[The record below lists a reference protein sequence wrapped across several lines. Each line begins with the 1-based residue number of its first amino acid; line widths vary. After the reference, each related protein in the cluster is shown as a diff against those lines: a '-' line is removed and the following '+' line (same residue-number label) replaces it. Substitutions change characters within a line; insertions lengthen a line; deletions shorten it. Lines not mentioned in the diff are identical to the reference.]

1 LELTLGK
8 AMVRGVSVVVLC
20 LLLAACGFHLR
31 GQGNYRPAF
40 QSIYVEG
47 ESRSTMVTELK
58 RAISSSGATLPQK
71 PEAAQAILQIVGET
85 RNKSIL
91 SLSAAGRVVEY
102 ELRYQVAYRL
112 RDAGGKE
119 LMPAGTVSLKRTI
132 SFSET
137 EVLAKESEE
146 ALLYRDMESDAVQ
159 QIMRRLSAV
168 K

>member
-1 LELTLGK
+1 M
-8 AMVRGVSVVVLC
+8 ARGVSVVVLC

-40 QSIYVEG
+40 QSVYVEG
-47 ESRSTMVTELK
+47 DSRSSLVTELQ
-58 RAISSSGATLPQK
+58 RAISSSGATLAAK
-71 PEAAQAILQIVGET
+71 PGDAQAILQVVGES
-85 RNKSIL
+85 RDKSIL
-91 SLSAAGRVVEY
+91 SLSAAGRVREY
-102 ELRYQVAYRL
+102 ELRYQVSYRL
-112 RDAGGKE
+112 RDAGGRE
-119 LMPAGTVSLKRTI
+119 LIPAGALSLKRPI
-132 SFSET
+132 SFSES

>member
-1 LELTLGK
+1 ML
-8 AMVRGVSVVVLC
+8 LC

-47 ESRSTMVTELK
+47 ESRSTLVAELK
-58 RAISSSGATLPQK
+58 RAIGSSGATLAEK
-71 PEAAQAILQIVGET
+71 PEAAQAVLQVFGES
-85 RNKSIL
+85 RDKSIL
-91 SLSAAGRVVEY
+91 SLSGAGRVREY
-102 ELRYQVAYRL
+102 ELRYQVSYRL
-112 RDAGGKE
+112 RDADGKE
-119 LMPAGTVSLKRTI
+119 PIPAGAVSLKRAL

-137 EVLAKESEE
+137 EVLSKESEE

>member
-1 LELTLGK
+1 
-8 AMVRGVSVVVLC
+8 
-20 LLLAACGFHLR
+20 
-31 GQGNYRPAF
+31 
-40 QSIYVEG
+40 
-47 ESRSTMVTELK
+47 VTELK